1 MSFAF
6 VFPGQNSQSVG
17 MLAGLAA
24 DSPVIRETFAEA
36 SAALGYDLW
45 QLVQQGPEER
55 LNATEQTQPA
65 MLAAGIATYRLWR
78 RQGGPEPSVVAGH
91 SLGEFTALVCAETIA
106 FRDATELVRLR
117 GRFMQEAVPVGTGAM
132 AAILGLTDA
141 EVELACREAAQGG
154 VVEAVNFNSPAQVVI
169 GGQTD
174 AVQRAME
181 AAKARGA
188 KRAILL
194 AVSVPA
200 HSSLMR
206 EAAHRLEERVAA
218 IQIKMPRIRY
228 ISAVDASPHEDP
240 ADIRKLIVRQLS
252 SPVRWTD
259 TVRALSA
266 LGVAQIIECGPGTVL
281 TGLNRRIEKR
291 PDLAFAAISDPESL
305 RAVLA
310 AVAGS

>member
-1 MSFAF
+1 
-6 VFPGQNSQSVG
+6 
-17 MLAGLAA
+17 
-24 DSPVIRETFAEA
+24 
-36 SAALGYDLW
+36 
-45 QLVQQGPEER
+45 
-55 LNATEQTQPA
+55 
-65 MLAAGIATYRLWR
+65 
-78 RQGGPEPSVVAGH
+78 
-91 SLGEFTALVCAETIA
+91 
-106 FRDATELVRLR
+106 
-117 GRFMQEAVPVGTGAM
+117 
-132 AAILGLTDA
+132 
-141 EVELACREAAQGG
+141 
-154 VVEAVNFNSPAQVVI
+154 
-169 GGQTD
+169 
-174 AVQRAME
+174 
-181 AAKARGA
+181 
-188 KRAILL
+188 
-194 AVSVPA
+194 
-200 HSSLMR
+200 MR